1 MMKRMSRLVSAL
13 LVLAMLC
20 AMIPAAFAADQGNL
34 STATVNEV
42 WVGDTFS
49 MPVGTGC
56 TGTVTTTY
64 TKSDG
69 TSPGYSGSNYVSYST
84 STGKYTAVRST
95 LTTNNTIPDG
105 YIVAKVSGNEAGC
118 THAREY
124 KVKIYSRAT
133 TFTAKTT
140 SVVVTKNQ
148 SATVDITLEP
158 AATVRNEVK
167 CLPDP
172 NGVASA
178 TYDPVTKKVTISYLK
193 DGRSDLT
200 LVADAGTDHEKYVY
214 ITVSTS
220 ANAVVSIKKGDTVVA
235 KTGTPGEATVA
246 VGDKMTL
253 TATVSGATGTSNNVT
268 WTSSDPAKVYVS
280 RTGAVEAL
288 AVGSSVIT
296 ATSDDTGAKAEYT
309 LNVIGAIAG
318 ITLKEDNKE
327 VTSKEVTKSTTPF
340 TITAV
345 TTPAGSESSI
355 KWTVSDANVLDIT
368 GNKETDLTK
377 GAKYDATTKTAT
389 GASIKVVPANAGKA
403 TLTATVG
410 GKSKS
415 ITVTVWEAAKKIVS
429 VVDRADYTIRDGS
442 DLLARFQKKY
452 PVVQANLENNAG
464 AVEVPVIWLYYTKNP
479 SNSKEISVVGRL
491 NESDESGYMKYDVS
505 AVGTFTATAALT
517 TEGEVT
523 SNVITASSTS
533 AVQNDKITFTCKAE
547 AEPSDCKLA
556 YQWYKDGTPISGAT
570 AATYTFTVP
579 DSSKDSST
587 SYKFTCNV
595 TATRNGT
602 TSAPL
607 ESNAVTLTVSRDYS
621 IELAAD
627 ASSGTYT
634 VGQTPKITATVY
646 KHNGSS
652 KTAVSNP
659 GSMSWELLD
668 ASTQKALDSKLA
680 TVSGSG
686 TSATV
691 TTKATG
697 SVGGQKITVR
707 VTAKLDGFTY
717 TGTKEITLSAASAGE
732 IKMSV
737 GDGAAL
743 KATTIQNKVK
753 EAVKSS
759 TSVTLSYV
767 KFDTPR
773 NCSLSKSSGSST
785 AIGTTACYFSTT
797 TAQKLSDVFVKLSSG
812 ASSGSV
818 AYTVYDNNDN
828 AVATGTLSF
837 DGAASS
843 DSITCLGISF
853 SGADAAE
860 MIVEEYPD
868 AEYVKFS
875 ALDAKYGRL
884 LLGYR
889 GIVEIADAKNV
900 KDTDKY
906 YIKNSSSV
914 DGVDELYLLPR
925 TDYYGAITVKY
936 TAYSSADKS
945 LGDGTLT
952 FTVVRKT
959 ASSKFSDVTSANVG
973 SWAADAIDFMAGN
986 GLVGGTGNNKF
997 SPTGTMTRC
1006 DLVLIMYRMAG
1017 QPSVTGVEN
1026 PFSDVTSTDYF
1037 YKAVLWA
1044 YKNGVVNGTGA
1055 NTFSPK
1061 KNITREQI
1069 ASILFRYSGATTAT
1083 GSLTSFTDAGS
1094 VSDYATTA
1102 MKWAVGAGIIGGSNG
1117 KLNPQGN
1124 ATRAEV
1130 AVMLHRFLNK

>member
-1 MMKRMSRLVSAL
+1 M
-13 LVLAMLC
+13 
-20 AMIPAAFAADQGNL
+20 
-34 STATVNEV
+34 
-42 WVGDTFS
+42 
-49 MPVGTGC
+49 
-56 TGTVTTTY
+56 
-64 TKSDG
+64 
-69 TSPGYSGSNYVSYST
+69 
-84 STGKYTAVRST
+84 
-95 LTTNNTIPDG
+95 
-105 YIVAKVSGNEAGC
+105 
-118 THAREY
+118 
-124 KVKIYSRAT
+124 
-133 TFTAKTT
+133 
-140 SVVVTKNQ
+140 
-148 SATVDITLEP
+148 
-158 AATVRNEVK
+158 
-167 CLPDP
+167 
-172 NGVASA
+172 
-178 TYDPVTKKVTISYLK
+178 
-193 DGRSDLT
+193 
-200 LVADAGTDHEKYVY
+200 
-214 ITVSTS
+214 
-220 ANAVVSIKKGDTVVA
+220 
-235 KTGTPGEATVA
+235 
-246 VGDKMTL
+246 
-253 TATVSGATGTSNNVT
+253 
-268 WTSSDPAKVYVS
+268 
-280 RTGAVEAL
+280 
-288 AVGSSVIT
+288 
-296 ATSDDTGAKAEYT
+296 
-309 LNVIGAIAG
+309 
-318 ITLKEDNKE
+318 
-327 VTSKEVTKSTTPF
+327 
-340 TITAV
+340 
-345 TTPAGSESSI
+345 
-355 KWTVSDANVLDIT
+355 
-368 GNKETDLTK
+368 
-377 GAKYDATTKTAT
+377 
-389 GASIKVVPANAGKA
+389 
-403 TLTATVG
+403 
-410 GKSKS
+410 
-415 ITVTVWEAAKKIVS
+415 
-429 VVDRADYTIRDGS
+429 
-442 DLLARFQKKY
+442 
-452 PVVQANLENNAG
+452 
-464 AVEVPVIWLYYTKNP
+464 
-479 SNSKEISVVGRL
+479 
-491 NESDESGYMKYDVS
+491 
-505 AVGTFTATAALT
+505 
-517 TEGEVT
+517 
-523 SNVITASSTS
+523 
-533 AVQNDKITFTCKAE
+533 
-547 AEPSDCKLA
+547 
-556 YQWYKDGTPISGAT
+556 
-570 AATYTFTVP
+570 
-579 DSSKDSST
+579 
-587 SYKFTCNV
+587 
-595 TATRNGT
+595 
-602 TSAPL
+602 
-607 ESNAVTLTVSRDYS
+607 
-621 IELAAD
+621 
-627 ASSGTYT
+627 
-634 VGQTPKITATVY
+634 Y

-668 ASTQKALDSKLA
+668 TLTQKALDSKLA

-697 SVGGQKITVR
+697 SAGGQKITVR

-753 EAVKSS
+753 EGVKSS

-797 TAQKLSDVFVKLSSG
+797 SAQKLSDVFVKLSSG

-853 SGADAAE
+853 SGADAAK

-875 ALDAKYGRL
+875 ALDARYGHL

-936 TAYSSADKS
+936 TAYSSADKT

-959 ASSKFSDVTSANVG
+959 ASSKFTDVASANVG

>member
-1 MMKRMSRLVSAL
+1 MKRMSRLISAL

-20 AMIPAAFAADQGNL
+20 AMMPAAFAKEQGNL
-34 STATVNEV
+34 NTATVNEV

-69 TSPGYSGSNYVSYST
+69 TSLGYSGSNYVTYST

-118 THAREY
+118 THAQEY
-124 KVKIYSRAT
+124 KVKIYSKAT
-133 TFTAKTT
+133 TFSAKTT
-140 SVVVTKNQ
+140 SVVVTENQ

-172 NGVASA
+172 NDVASA

-193 DGRSDLT
+193 EGRSDLT

-220 ANAVVSIKKGDTVVA
+220 ANAVVSIKKDNTVVA
-235 KTGTPGEATVA
+235 KTGAPGEATVS

-296 ATSDDTGAKAEYT
+296 ATSDDTGAKADYT
-309 LNVIGAIAG
+309 LNVIGAITG

-327 VTSKEVTKSTTPF
+327 VTSKEATRSTTPF

-429 VVDRADYTIRDGS
+429 VVERADYTIRDGS

-523 SNVITASSTS
+523 SNVITASSTN

-547 AEPSDCKLA
+547 AEPSDCRLA

-587 SYKFTCNV
+587 SYKFACNV

-627 ASSGTYT
+627 ASSGAYT

-668 ASTQKALDSKLA
+668 TLTQKALDSKLA

-717 TGTKEITLSAASAGE
+717 TGTREITLSAASAGE

-773 NCSLSKSSGSST
+773 NCTLSKSSGSST

-828 AVATGTLSF
+828 AVANGTLSF
-837 DGAASS
+837 DNAASS
-843 DSITCLGISF
+843 GSITCLGISF
-853 SGADAAE
+853 SGADADE

-875 ALDAKYGRL
+875 ALDSKYGRL
-884 LLGYR
+884 LLGYE
-889 GIVEIADAKNV
+889 GIVEIANAKDV

-914 DGVDELYLLPR
+914 DGVEELYLLPR
-925 TDYYGAITVKY
+925 TDYYGTITVKY

-945 LGDGTLT
+945 LGDGTLV
-952 FTVVRKT
+952 FTVVRRT
-959 ASSKFSDVTSANVG
+959 ASGKFTDVTSANVG

-1026 PFSDVTSTDYF
+1026 PFSDVTSADYF

>member
-1 MMKRMSRLVSAL
+1 M
-13 LVLAMLC
+13 
-20 AMIPAAFAADQGNL
+20 
-34 STATVNEV
+34 
-42 WVGDTFS
+42 
-49 MPVGTGC
+49 
-56 TGTVTTTY
+56 
-64 TKSDG
+64 
-69 TSPGYSGSNYVSYST
+69 
-84 STGKYTAVRST
+84 
-95 LTTNNTIPDG
+95 
-105 YIVAKVSGNEAGC
+105 
-118 THAREY
+118 
-124 KVKIYSRAT
+124 
-133 TFTAKTT
+133 
-140 SVVVTKNQ
+140 VTKNQ

-200 LVADAGTDHEKYVY
+200 LVADEGTDHEKYVY

-296 ATSDDTGAKAEYT
+296 ATSVDTGAKAEYT

-345 TTPAGSESSI
+345 TTPSGSESSI

-415 ITVTVWEAAKKIVS
+415 VTITVWEAAKKIVS

-547 AEPSDCKLA
+547 AEPSDCRLA

-587 SYKFTCNV
+587 AYKFTCNV

-627 ASSGTYT
+627 ASSGAYT
-634 VGQTPKITATVY
+634 VGQSPKITATVY

-668 ASTQKALDSKLA
+668 TLTQKALDSKLA

-697 SVGGQKITVR
+697 SAGGQKITVR

-743 KATTIQNKVK
+743 KATAIQNKVK

-797 TAQKLSDVFVKLSSG
+797 SAQKLSDVFVKLSSG

-875 ALDAKYGRL
+875 ALDARYGRL

-959 ASSKFSDVTSANVG
+959 ASSKFTDVTSANVG

>member
-1 MMKRMSRLVSAL
+1 MKRMSRLISAL

-20 AMIPAAFAADQGNL
+20 AMVPAAFAKEQGNL
-34 STATVNEV
+34 NTATVNEV

-69 TSPGYSGSNYVSYST
+69 TSLGYSGSNYITYST

-124 KVKIYSRAT
+124 KVKIYSKAT
-133 TFTAKTT
+133 TFSAKTT

-220 ANAVVSIKKGDTVVA
+220 ANAVVSIKKGNTVVA
-235 KTGTPGEATVA
+235 KTGAPGEATVS

-309 LNVIGAIAG
+309 LNVIGAITG

-327 VTSKEVTKSTTPF
+327 VTSKEVTRGTAPF

-377 GAKYDATTKTAT
+377 GAKYDAATKTAT

-429 VVDRADYTIRDGS
+429 VVERADYTIRDGS

-523 SNVITASSTS
+523 SNVITASSTN

-547 AEPSDCKLA
+547 AEPSDCRLA

-621 IELAAD
+621 IELDAD
-627 ASSGTYT
+627 VSNGAYT

-646 KHNGSS
+646 KYNGSS

-668 ASTQKALDSKLA
+668 TSTQKALDSKIA

-717 TGTKEITLSAASAGE
+717 TGTREITLSAASAGE

-837 DGAASS
+837 DNAASS
-843 DSITCLGISF
+843 GSITCLGISF
-853 SGADAAE
+853 SGADADE

-875 ALDAKYGRL
+875 ALDSKYGRL
-884 LLGYR
+884 LLGYE
-889 GIVEIADAKNV
+889 GIVEIANAKDV

-914 DGVDELYLLPR
+914 DGVEELYLLPR
-925 TDYYGAITVKY
+925 TDYYGTITVKY

-945 LGDGTLT
+945 LGDGTLV
-952 FTVVRKT
+952 FTVVRRT
-959 ASSKFSDVTSANVG
+959 ASSKFTDVTSANVG

-1055 NTFSPK
+1055 NSFSPK

>member
-1 MMKRMSRLVSAL
+1 MNRMSRLVSAL

-56 TGTVTTTY
+56 KGTVTTTY

-69 TSPGYSGSNYVSYST
+69 TSLGYSGSNYVSYST
-84 STGKYTAVRST
+84 STGKYTASRST

-124 KVKIYSRAT
+124 KVRIYNRAT

-200 LVADAGTDHEKYVY
+200 LVADEGTDHEKYVY

-296 ATSDDTGAKAEYT
+296 ATSVDTGAKAEYT

-345 TTPAGSESSI
+345 TTPSGSESSI

-415 ITVTVWEAAKKIVS
+415 VTITVWEAAKKIVS

-452 PVVQANLENNAG
+452 PVVQANLEKNAG

-547 AEPSDCKLA
+547 AEPSDCRLA

-587 SYKFTCNV
+587 AYKFTCNV

-627 ASSGTYT
+627 ASSGAYT
-634 VGQTPKITATVY
+634 VGQSPKITATVY

-668 ASTQKALDSKLA
+668 TLTQKALDSKLA

-697 SVGGQKITVR
+697 SAGGQKITVR

-743 KATTIQNKVK
+743 KATAIQNKVK

-797 TAQKLSDVFVKLSSG
+797 SAQKLSDVFVKLSSG

-853 SGADAAE
+853 SGADAAK

-875 ALDAKYGRL
+875 ALDARYGRL

-959 ASSKFSDVTSANVG
+959 ASSKFTDVTSANVG

>member
-1 MMKRMSRLVSAL
+1 MKRMSRLVSAL
-13 LVLAMLC
+13 LALAMLC

-56 TGTVTTTY
+56 KGTVTTTY

-69 TSPGYSGSNYVSYST
+69 TSLGYSGSNYVSYST
-84 STGKYTAVRST
+84 STGKYTASRST

-124 KVKIYSRAT
+124 KVRIYNRAT

-296 ATSDDTGAKAEYT
+296 ATSVDTGAKAEYT

-345 TTPAGSESSI
+345 TTPSGSESSI

-415 ITVTVWEAAKKIVS
+415 VTITVWEAAKKIVS

-547 AEPSDCKLA
+547 AEPSDCRLA

-587 SYKFTCNV
+587 AYKFACNV

-627 ASSGTYT
+627 ASSGAYT
-634 VGQTPKITATVY
+634 VGQSPKITATVY

-668 ASTQKALDSKLA
+668 TLTQKALDSKLA

-697 SVGGQKITVR
+697 SAGGQKITVR

-743 KATTIQNKVK
+743 KATAIQKKVK

-797 TAQKLSDVFVKLSSG
+797 SAQKLSDVFVKLSSG

-875 ALDAKYGRL
+875 ALDARYGRL

-906 YIKNSSSV
+906 YIKSSSSV

-959 ASSKFSDVTSANVG
+959 ASSKFTDVTSANVG